1 MRLTVVAA
9 APGYG
14 KTEAVRR
21 RSRQARWCAGESAAD
36 FVRTRRWAPQVV
48 LDEPA
53 VSPGELREWL
63 RRTPCEQV
71 TLITRRPFEWE
82 GAEQIGPVEL
92 ALPAAA
98 VGDEVYRATLGWPAL
113 ARRWPDHE
121 QYVVSTILPTLSP
134 PARHLVATF
143 ARLGPVR
150 RGLCVELGVDPAAIV
165 ELTRLGVLVGDR
177 LVPAVAET
185 VRAAGPTPVDHQRA
199 ATWYV
204 RNGFPAAA
212 ARLLDRLG
220 QHRRLAAL
228 LTDRG
233 AEVLV
238 AEPGLFSKHPL
249 LREKAKALSA
259 VHVERAEELFAR
271 ARYPEALEH
280 ADLAVQLDEQDAALR
295 VRGRVLRRL
304 GRLDDALAC
313 VRDAAD
319 EPVRSP
325 ADRTGRTERF

>member
-53 VSPGELREWL
+53 VSPDELREWL

-82 GAEQIGPVEL
+82 GAEQVGPVEL
-92 ALPAAA
+92 ALPEAA
-98 VGDEVYRATLGWPAL
+98 VGAEVYRATLGWPAL

-121 QYVVSTILPTLSP
+121 QYVVSTVLPTLSP

-150 RGLCVELGVDPAAIV
+150 RALCVELGVDPAAVV
-165 ELTRLGVLVGDR
+165 ELRRLGVLVGDR
-177 LVPAVAET
+177 LVPAVGQ
-185 VRAAGPTPVDHQRA
+185 AAGPAPVDHQRA

-212 ARLLDRLG
+212 ARLYDRLG
-220 QHRRLAAL
+220 LHRGLAAL
-228 LTDRG
+228 LTERG
-233 AEVLV
+233 AEVLA
-238 AEPGLFSKHPL
+238 AEPALFGKHPL
-249 LREKAKALSA
+249 LREKAEALSA
-259 VHVERAEELFAR
+259 VHVGRAEELFAR
-271 ARYPEALEH
+271 ARYPEALKH
-280 ADLAVQLDEQDAALR
+280 ADLAVQLDDQDAALR
-295 VRGRVLRRL
+295 IRGRVLLRL
-304 GRLDDALAC
+304 GRLDDAAAC
-313 VRDAAD
+313 LREVRA
-319 EPVRSP
+319 
-325 ADRTGRTERF
+325 ERPSRARRPD